1 MRDTTQAPTGANG
14 TLLSGAW
21 PLFHEY
27 DSLQKKG
34 YEESKKVNGEASLLE
49 NFLGA
54 LCDYDRTS
62 GDRRRDIFRTDELGL
77 ALRDQVKDSED
88 DVKSLQ
94 IEAKQEESRGT
105 IAIKQ
110 REEEIFDKQIEIR
123 RIKNGD
129 YGLLGNDANPANRL
143 AFYICMTILIALTG
157 YLVLFY
163 VSVIYNAFIL
173 DVGQAA
179 QALADDS
186 TGFSS
191 MTIVNLS
198 ALPDVFYAYGVL
210 GVVFLVSASFMFLGL
225 GFLIHWLTHSK
236 SWAWLVGLYV
246 FTLIFDGFL
255 AYEIVK
261 KIYES
266 QVMIGLIEGSAWD
279 GLSMAIG
286 NSVFWIILFAG
297 FSMYIIWGLLLRYLL
312 DEYYK
317 IIPARVAIRHR
328 KAQIKKMREEITSIK
343 QEMNVRINALRQ
355 EAARIAQQHI
365 GKLHNDIEKNDKILR
380 DLRSGLKDDLAQSGF
395 SYHDMQNRIVPFFT
409 GWCQYLTE
417 RYQEEATPK
426 VELCQTALNGF
437 YRKIGMN

>member
-1 MRDTTQAPTGANG
+1 MRETTQTPSGNNG
-14 TLLSGAW
+14 TLSSNAW

-34 YEESKKVNGEASLLE
+34 YEESKKVNGEAGLLE

-62 GDRRRDIFRTDELGL
+62 GDRRRDIFRTDEFGH
-77 ALRDQVKDSED
+77 ALHKQLKDSEE

-94 IEAKQEESRGT
+94 VEAKQEESRGT

-198 ALPDVFYAYGVL
+198 ALPDVSYSYGVL
-210 GVVFLVSASFMFLGL
+210 GVIFLLSASFMFLGL

-266 QVMIGLIEGSAWD
+266 QVMIGLIEGSTWD
-279 GLSMAIG
+279 GISMAIG

-328 KAQIKKMREEITSIK
+328 RAQIKKMRDEISGIK
-343 QEMNVRINALRQ
+343 KKMAIRINALQQ
-355 EAARIAQQHI
+355 EATRIAQQHI
-365 GKLHNDIEKNDKILR
+365 GKLHNDIEKNDKTLR
-380 DLRSGLKDDLAQSGF
+380 DLRSGLKDDLTQSGF

-417 RYQEEATPK
+417 RYENDAAPK
-426 VELCQTALNGF
+426 VELCQAALNGF